1 MISDELIKR
10 MTTIE
15 GRGRVR
21 GGPGPT
27 ASLKHFANDTIFH
40 YLNQGDINLIED
52 EVAEA
57 FQGVLKALVINTT
70 DDHNSKDTARRVAKM
85 FVHELFRGRYYPPP
99 EITAFPNAKQYDQ
112 IYITGPI
119 TINSTC
125 AHHFQPITGGCYVG
139 VFPGEKVIGLS
150 KFNRLVDWIV
160 SRPQIQEEMTEQI
173 ADEIEKQTEAKGVA
187 VVIKAKHFCMSAR
200 GVKEH
205 DSDMLTSVVRGLFRE
220 DPAIKAEFF
229 SLLNN
234 MKGM

>member
-1 MISDELIKR
+1 MMYKKFSDELRKR
-10 MTTIE
+10 MTTIKH
-15 GRGRVR
+15 
-21 GGPGPT
+21 
-27 ASLKHFANDTIFH
+27 KHFANDTIFA
-40 YLNQGDINLIED
+40 YLDPGDVDKIEF
-52 EVAEA
+52 EVADA
-57 FQGVLKALVINTT
+57 FEDVLQALVINTA
-70 DDHNSKDTARRVAKM
+70 DDHNTKATAQRVAKM
-85 FVHELFRGRYYPPP
+85 FVHEIFRGRYYPPP
-99 EITAFPNAKQYDQ
+99 EVTSFPNAKQYDQ
-112 IYITGPI
+112 IYMTGPI

-220 DPAIKAEFF
+220 DSAIKAEFF

>member
-1 MISDELIKR
+1 MISDELRKR
-10 MTTIE
+10 MTTI
-15 GRGRVR
+15 RH
-21 GGPGPT
+21 
-27 ASLKHFANDTIFH
+27 KHYANDTIFA
-40 YLNQGDINLIED
+40 YMDPGDIDRIED
-52 EVAEA
+52 EVTEA

-70 DDHNSKDTARRVAKM
+70 DDHKSKDTARRVAKM
-85 FVHELFRGRYYPPP
+85 FVHEIFKGRYYPPP
-99 EITAFPNAKQYDQ
+99 EVTAFPNAKEYDQ
-112 IYITGPI
+112 LYITGPI

-125 AHHFQPITGGCYVG
+125 AHHFQPITGSAYIGI
-139 VFPGEKVIGLS
+139 FPGKKVIGLS
-150 KFNRLVDWIV
+150 KFNRVVDWIA

-205 DSDMLTSVVRGLFRE
+205 DSDMLTSVIRGDFLKIE
-220 DPAIKAEFF
+220 HLKAEFF

>member
-1 MISDELIKR
+1 MMDTKFSDELRKR
-10 MTTIE
+10 MITIKH
-15 GRGRVR
+15 
-21 GGPGPT
+21 
-27 ASLKHFANDTIFH
+27 KHFANDTIFA
-40 YLNQGDINLIED
+40 YLDPGDVNHIED
-52 EVAEA
+52 EVTEA

-70 DDHNSKDTARRVAKM
+70 DDHNSQDTARRVAKM
-85 FVHELFRGRYYPPP
+85 FVHEIFRGRYYPPP
-99 EITAFPNAKQYDQ
+99 EVTSFPNAKEYDQ
-112 IYITGPI
+112 IYVSGPMS
-119 TINSTC
+119 INSTC

-150 KFNRLVDWIV
+150 KFNRLVDWIA

-205 DSDMLTSVVRGLFRE
+205 DSDMLTSVVRGDFLKIE
-220 DPAIKAEFF
+220 HLKAEFF

-234 MKGM
+234 MKGMK

>member
-1 MISDELIKR
+1 MMCPKFSDELRRR
-10 MTTIE
+10 MTTI
-15 GRGRVR
+15 
-21 GGPGPT
+21 
-27 ASLKHFANDTIFH
+27 KHKHYANDTIFA
-40 YLNQGDINLIED
+40 YLDPGDVDKIEF
-52 EVAEA
+52 EVADA
-57 FQGVLKALVINTT
+57 FEDVLQALVINTK
-70 DDHNSKDTARRVAKM
+70 DDHNTKETARRVAKM
-85 FVHELFRGRYYPPP
+85 FVHELFKGRYYPPP

>member
-1 MISDELIKR
+1 MKISDELVKK
-10 MTTIE
+10 MTAI
-15 GRGRVR
+15 RH
-21 GGPGPT
+21 
-27 ASLKHFANDTIFH
+27 KHFANDNISN
-40 YLNQGDINLIED
+40 YMSVGDLQDIEN

-57 FQGVLKALVINTT
+57 FQGVLKALVINTK
-70 DDHNSKDTARRVAKM
+70 DDHNTKDTARRVAKM
-85 FVHELFRGRYYPPP
+85 FVHELFKGRYTKPPK
-99 EITAFPNAKQYDQ
+99 ITAFPNAKQYDQ

-150 KFNRLVDWIV
+150 KFNRMVDWIA

-205 DSDMLTSVVRGLFRE
+205 DSDMLTSVVRGDFLKIE
-220 DPAIKAEFF
+220 HLKAEFF

-234 MKGM
+234 MKGMK

>member
-1 MISDELIKR
+1 MIKVNNKPMNCCSDELVKR
-10 MTTIE
+10 MTTIKH
-15 GRGRVR
+15 
-21 GGPGPT
+21 
-27 ASLKHFANDTIFH
+27 KHFANDTIFA
-40 YLNQGDINLIED
+40 YLDPGDVDKIED
-52 EVAEA
+52 EVTEA
-57 FQGVLKALVINTT
+57 FEGVLKALVINTK

-85 FVHELFRGRYYPPP
+85 FVHEIFKGRYYPPP

-112 IYITGPI
+112 IYMTGPI

-150 KFNRLVDWIV
+150 KFNRLVDWIA

-205 DSDMLTSVVRGLFRE
+205 DSDMLTSVVRGDFLKIE
-220 DPAIKAEFF
+220 HLKAEFF

-234 MKGM
+234 MKGMK